1 MQKLGFPN
9 DGRPILVA
17 VSGGVDSM
25 VLASMLFEE
34 GFKIGVAHCNYQLR
48 GEDSDSDEELVR
60 NWCVEHNV
68 PFHLKKVETQKLAA
82 ESNSSI
88 QMVAREE
95 RYRFFK
101 KLMTDHG
108 YVATALAHHAND
120 RVESLIMNVLRGTG
134 FRGLKGMP
142 LKRDNYIRPLLGFTK
157 DEIRDYAKLNNVP
170 FREDASNA
178 ETYYQRNWVRLKVF
192 PTLQAS
198 DKNALDKLLQLCA
211 RAESELLNYENWI
224 QERHE
229 EILTENGVSI
239 EKLQQ
244 SKAPFT
250 VLKELLESKGFTSNH
265 IFEVMDIVDSE
276 SGSEVFSDTHRVVKD
291 RDELLISELN
301 VTENQPILHFETLN
315 RSDVKSLKTESNVAL
330 LDADKI
336 KRSELK
342 IRKWQQGDKFKPL
355 GMKRWKLLS
364 DFFIDQKL
372 SVPEKE
378 QTWLLTYQDQIVWVI
393 GMRIDDRF
401 KITDSTQ
408 KVLRVHY

>member
-9 DGRPILVA
+9 DGRSILVA

-60 NWCVEHNV
+60 NWCAKHSI
-68 PFHLKKVETQKLAA
+68 PFHLKRVETQKLA
-82 ESNSSI
+82 EQSNSSI

-95 RYRFFK
+95 RYRFFEE
-101 KLMTDHG
+101 LMTEHG

-134 FRGLKGMP
+134 FRGLQGTP
-142 LKRDNYIRPLLGFTK
+142 SKRDNYIRPLLGFTK
-157 DEIRDYAKLNNVP
+157 DEIRTFANENNVP
-170 FREDASNA
+170 FREDASNSK
-178 ETYYQRNWVRLKVF
+178 TDYQRNWIRLRVL
-192 PTLQAS
+192 PMLQVS
-198 DKNALDKLLQLCA
+198 DTNAFDKLLQLCQ
-211 RAESELLNYENWI
+211 RVELELLNYENWI
-224 QERHE
+224 QERNE
-229 EILTENGVSI
+229 EILIENGVSI

-250 VLKELLESKGFTSNH
+250 VLKELLEPKGFSSNH
-265 IFEVMDIVDSE
+265 IFEVMEILDSE
-276 SGSEVFSDTHRVVKD
+276 SGSEVFSETHRVVKD
-291 RDELLISELN
+291 RNELLISELN
-301 VTENQPILHFETLN
+301 LKENQPILQFETLN
-315 RSDVKSLKTESNVAL
+315 RSAVKSLKTESNVAL

-336 KRSELK
+336 KQSEFK
-342 IRKWQQGDKFKPL
+342 TRKWQQGDKFKPL
-355 GMKRWKLLS
+355 GMKGWKLLS
-364 DFFIDQKL
+364 DFFINQKL

-378 QTWLLTYQDQIVWVI
+378 QTWLLTFQDQIVWVI